1 MSAINSEVYEC
12 FHCGCAFRTTI
23 FEVIREMD
31 RVHFETDPPM
41 VEVREAE
48 GLECYCSRTCLDAHA
63 PIIMARE
70 RTPIS
75 HPGIGPVEVCARC
88 QGPVDMTRF
97 HLTYLAS
104 AAMNEGFSMRGLEID
119 YLAVVCDQCSGIA
132 SSQAKSF
139 FEATTSS

>member
-1 MSAINSEVYEC
+1 MTFSLRNCEDDAPFITC
-12 FHCGCAFRTTI
+12 
-23 FEVIREMD
+23 
-31 RVHFETDPPM
+31 
-41 VEVREAE
+41 EALKRSTE
-48 GLECYCSRTCLDAHA
+48 LFTEKQLAQLRD
-63 PIIMARE
+63 ARE

-104 AAMNEGFSMRGLEID
+104 AALNEGFSMRSLEID
-119 YLAVVCDQCSGIA
+119 YLAVVCDQCSGITA
-132 SSQAKSF
+132 PQATNV